1 MYTLHTINHKTGE
14 EQIREFENYND
25 ACFQWEFERI
35 EITKHYG
42 TFFKY
47 YKNRVITT
55 CDNNLSLHSDY
66 MDMYLEKCEE

>member
-14 EQIREFENYND
+14 EQIREFFTYN
-25 ACFQWEFERI
+25 AALFEWEMARI

-42 TFFKY
+42 SFYKY

-55 CDNNLSLHSDY
+55 FNDNLSLHSDY